1 METSVGS
8 TIKVPANRRPA
19 QVQDGVT
26 EEPKKLTLIRHLR
39 LEHGLD
45 FNPDLYSYREL
56 KDIDDRLE
64 ETLKKAAK
72 R

>member
-1 METSVGS
+1 VL
-8 TIKVPANRRPA
+8 
-19 QVQDGVT
+19 
-26 EEPKKLTLIRHLR
+26 EESKKLTLIRHFR

-45 FNPDLYSYREL
+45 FNSDLYGYREL

>member
-1 METSVGS
+1 MGS
-8 TIKVPANRRPA
+8 TIKVPEGHRSA
-19 QVQDGVT
+19 QAGDGVS

-39 LEHGLD
+39 VEHGLD
-45 FNPDLYSYREL
+45 FSPSLYRYREL

-64 ETLKKAAK
+64 ETLKKAAN